1 MKNQPK
7 LNEEQQKA
15 ASFTTGV
22 AAVLAIPGSGK
33 TLTMTHRIANLV
45 NKHHVAPENILGLT
59 FTKNAAAAM
68 KAKLKPILK
77 ETSSRVQLMTI
88 HAFCYGLLKA
98 ESKVFEILSDK
109 DQLVMIKKIMK
120 KSKIN
125 SIPAGMVVRE
135 IGLAKNNLITS
146 CNFIDIH
153 QDDKTM
159 LMIGYVFS
167 EYEQEKKK
175 KMLLDLNDLLCETF
189 RVLKESKE
197 VRNKY
202 QEQYTHVLVD
212 EFQDTNVS
220 QMGILKLLVEGR
232 NSGNGNMAS
241 FWVCGDDWQSIY
253 AFTGAQVTNI
263 LNFKQV
269 FPDSRQF
276 VLDMNYR
283 STPQILDICQ
293 KLIQHNTKKI
303 EKTLKTLNPNGEGVV
318 VLSAANEEDEANLI
332 VNEIKELVETR
343 GYKNKDIAVLYRAN
357 CQSRS
362 IEEVFS
368 KHKIPYHIEN
378 GMNFYQRHEIR
389 ILLEYMRFI
398 NDPLSDEGDEALKSI
413 INTPNRY
420 IGKVFMTE
428 LESWADQKGIHL
440 YEGLKTM
447 KIDIPYVR
455 RYVREFIS
463 KIDPLIKDLKQIEP
477 AEMIGIL
484 REALDYDRFITD
496 DDIPSPDDEKIA
508 NINQLQLSANRYSD
522 IKSLLNYADS
532 FQDQL
537 SNDKSGV
544 SLMTIHKAKGL
555 EFPVVFVTGL
565 MEGMLPHK
573 NGDIEEERRI
583 AFVGISR
590 AMKMLYLSYAHSY
603 MGKQVKRSPFLEEM
617 LGKC

>member
-45 NKHHVAPENILGLT
+45 NRHHVAPENILGLT
-59 FTKNAAAAM
+59 FTRNAAAAM
-68 KAKLKPILK
+68 KAKLKLILK
-77 ETSSRVQLMTI
+77 DTYSRVQLMTI
-88 HAFCYGLLKA
+88 HAFCYGLLK
-98 ESKVFEILSDK
+98 EEGKLFEIISDK

-120 KSKIN
+120 KSRIN
-125 SIPAGMVVRE
+125 TIPAGMVIRE
-135 IGLAKNNLITS
+135 IGLAKNNLIS
-146 CNFIDIH
+146 SPNFIDIY
-153 QDDKTM
+153 QGDGTM
-159 LMIGYVFS
+159 LKIGHVFS

-189 RVLKESKE
+189 HLLKESKG

-202 QEQYTHVLVD
+202 QEQYPHIMVD

-220 QMGILKLLVEGR
+220 QMGILRLLVEGR
-232 NSGNGNMAS
+232 SNGNGHKTS

-253 AFTGAQVTNI
+253 GFTGAQITNI
-263 LNFKQV
+263 LNFNQV
-269 FPDSRQF
+269 FPKSSQF

-283 STPQILDICQ
+283 STPQILEVCQ
-293 KLIQHNTKKI
+293 RLIRHNTRKI
-303 EKTLKTLNPNGEGVV
+303 EKTLRTLNSNGESVV

-332 VNEIKELVETR
+332 VNEIKDLTGTK

-368 KHKIPYHIEN
+368 KHKLPYHIEN

-398 NDPLSDEGDEALKSI
+398 NDPSSDEGDEALRSI
-413 INTPNRY
+413 INVPNRY
-420 IGKVFMTE
+420 IGKGFMTE
-428 LESWADQKGIHL
+428 LEAWANQKGLHL
-440 YEGLKTM
+440 YKGLKTM
-447 KIDIPYVR
+447 KIEIPYVR
-455 RYVREFIS
+455 RYVREFIT
-463 KIDPLIKDLKQIEP
+463 KIDPLIRDSKQIEP

-484 REALDYDRFITD
+484 RETLDYDRFITD
-496 DDIPSPDDEKIA
+496 DDIPSPDDEKVS
-508 NINQLQLSANRYSD
+508 NINQLQVSANRYSD
-522 IKSLLNYADS
+522 IKSLLNYAHS
-532 FQDQL
+532 FQNQL
-537 SNDKSGV
+537 SNDKNGV

-583 AFVGISR
+583 AFVAISR

-603 MGKQVKRSPFLEEM
+603 MGKQVKRSSFLEEL